1 MTSINNTLASG
12 VRIHDC
18 LRKYDTT
25 RVKLFIPRINSNV
38 TTEMIQQDICS
49 RQWGSVYTIKI
60 INYKNGKRIAFV
72 IINWNTN
79 YQLAIDEL
87 YNIIENKANIHT
99 FYNDKQHWTWII
111 NNTFAKYTF
120 EKYTFEKYTFDK
132 SGAKTFSNQSDDFAP
147 LFTKVEKVEKLD
159 RLQWL
164 SHATH
169 RVILLYVQEL
179 HRQRN
184 DYANNLIDIAWTP
197 QQHTFYTQ
205 EKHKDDILLINI
217 KSHF

>member
-1 MTSINNTLASG
+1 MTSIKNTIDSG

-25 RVKLFIPRINSNV
+25 RVQLFIPRVNSNV

-49 RQWGSVYTIKI
+49 RQWGSVSSIKI
-60 INYKNGKRIAFV
+60 LNYKNGKRIAFV

-87 YNIIENKANIHT
+87 YNIIETKANIHT

-111 NNTFAKYTF
+111 NNNFAKSTF
-120 EKYTFEKYTFDK
+120 EK
-132 SGAKTFSNQSDDFAP
+132 SGAKTFRNQSDDFDT
-147 LFTKVEKVEKLD
+147 LFTKVEKLD
-159 RLQWL
+159 RLEWL
-164 SHATH
+164 SHATP

-184 DYANNLIDIAWTP
+184 MRD
-197 QQHTFYTQ
+197 
-205 EKHKDDILLINI
+205 E
-217 KSHF
+217 

>member
-1 MTSINNTLASG
+1 
-12 VRIHDC
+12 
-18 LRKYDTT
+18 
-25 RVKLFIPRINSNV
+25 
-38 TTEMIQQDICS
+38 MIQQDICS
-49 RQWGSVYTIKI
+49 RQWGSVSTIKI

-87 YNIIENKANIHT
+87 YNIIETKANIHT

-111 NNTFAKYTF
+111 NNNFAKSTF
-120 EKYTFEKYTFDK
+120 EKSTFEK
-132 SGAKTFSNQSDDFAP
+132 SGAKTEHFDTLFGKVEQNNNNEDKDKDFAP

-159 RLQWL
+159 RLEWL

-205 EKHKDDILLINI
+205 EKHNDDLLLINI

>member
-1 MTSINNTLASG
+1 MTSIKNTIDSG

-25 RVKLFIPRINSNV
+25 RVQLFIPRVNSNV

-49 RQWGSVYTIKI
+49 RQWGSVSTIKI

-87 YNIIENKANIHT
+87 YNIIETKANIHT

-111 NNTFAKYTF
+111 NNNFAKSTF
-120 EKYTFEKYTFDK
+120 EKSTFDKSTFEK
-132 SGAKTFSNQSDDFAP
+132 SGAKTFRNQSDDFDT
-147 LFTKVEKVEKLD
+147 LFTKVEKLD
-159 RLQWL
+159 RLEWL
-164 SHATH
+164 SNASH

-205 EKHKDDILLINI
+205 EKHKDDLILINI